1 MPTTLSRPPAFK
13 RAQVRVVRR
22 HVPGRV
28 LPGRFEREDLDVQVA
43 EFEDVSQLE
52 DVARQGNGNGENVT
66 LLVFDFLDLAGEDA
80 AQSALS
86 LQRWMGQSGSSSLSG
101 LAYQQL
107 YVLALLSQDGWRDIV
122 SSLDPLLRLGHAD
135 FVRLQDETSVA
146 SWEEVMARLDLL
158 LERGGLEQ
166 GQREM
171 AERQTPA
178 DEFAT
183 RTMAPFP
190 SVSRVL
196 PELHDPQSGRLDAKR
211 IAAFLGMTS
220 AALAK
225 QVGVSSQALNKT
237 PDAPSLQPKLAP
249 FHFVALALLDMVG
262 TPEAARAW
270 LNVPSDEFDGD
281 TPLHL
286 LRNGEVEV
294 VAGLLRD
301 ALVGQPG

>member
-1 MPTTLSRPPAFK
+1 MPTTLSRPSDFK

-22 HVPGRV
+22 RVPGRA

-52 DVARQGNGNGENVT
+52 DVARLGNGKGQGAT
-66 LLVFDFLDLAGEDA
+66 FLVFDLAGEDA
-80 AQSALS
+80 TRSALS
-86 LQRWMGQSGSSSLSG
+86 LQRWVQKSGSSSLPG
-101 LAYQQL
+101 LSYQQL
-107 YVLALLSQDGWRDIV
+107 YVLALLGQGAWRDIV
-122 SSLDPLLRLGHAD
+122 SSLDPMLRVGHAD
-135 FVRLQDETSVA
+135 FVRVEDETSA
-146 SWEEVMARLDLL
+146 AAWEEVMARLDLL

-166 GQREM
+166 DQREV
-171 AERQTPA
+171 AERQTLAPA
-178 DEFAT
+178 DEFAA
-183 RTMAPFP
+183 RMMAPFP

-211 IAAFLGMTS
+211 IAAFLGLTS

-237 PDAPSLQPKLAP
+237 PDAPSLQAKLAP
-249 FHFVALALLDMVG
+249 FHFVALALLDLVG

-286 LRNGEVEV
+286 LCHGEVEV